1 MVRALKNL
9 SLTYH
14 KPKKNPQP
22 FITLLHPESRITN
35 AQATVVQKP
44 NIAVRQERDV
54 IVPALIFC
62 FFCIKTKENKRKKEL
77 HITYL
82 FAAGR
87 ETRRRPFTS
96 GRNCQLLTVIHLL
109 YTFAL
114 MPNKTKKL
122 RYIFIIY
129 WFLLAYILAALVWWF
144 IALNRQNRQMMQYE
158 MEQLQQTDNNY
169 QAAVAKIKSLEKRKT
184 AQYLGEGI
192 TFFLLIIAG
201 AVFVYRAVRREL
213 KISEQQ
219 QNFMIAIT
227 HELKTPISVAKLNL
241 ETMQKRKLD
250 EQQQQRLLQNT
261 LQETNRL
268 NALCN
273 NMLLSSQIEAG
284 GYRITN
290 EETNISEL
298 IGTCVHDF
306 TIRYPQQK
314 IESEIAPNIFIDGD
328 RLLLQILVNNLIDN
342 AQKYSPKDSPLTISL
357 SEKNNRIIL
366 QVKDTG
372 KGIAEAEK
380 EKIFNKFYRIGN
392 TATKSAK
399 GTGLGLYLTKKIAN
413 QHNANITVT
422 DNNPSGA
429 IFTVTLHSSIEKT

>member
-1 MVRALKNL
+1 
-9 SLTYH
+9 
-14 KPKKNPQP
+14 
-22 FITLLHPESRITN
+22 
-35 AQATVVQKP
+35 
-44 NIAVRQERDV
+44 
-54 IVPALIFC
+54 
-62 FFCIKTKENKRKKEL
+62 
-77 HITYL
+77 
-82 FAAGR
+82 
-87 ETRRRPFTS
+87 
-96 GRNCQLLTVIHLL
+96 
-109 YTFAL
+109 

-144 IALNRQNRQMMQYE
+144 IALNRQNLQMTKYE

-169 QAAVAKIKSLEKRKT
+169 QATVTKIRSLESRKT

-219 QNFMIAIT
+219 QNFMIALT

-328 RLLLQILVNNLIDN
+328 RLLLQILMNNLMDN
-342 AQKYSPKDSPLTISL
+342 AQKYGPKESPITISL

-366 QVKDTG
+366 QVKDMG
-372 KGIAEAEK
+372 KGIVAGEK

-392 TATKSAK
+392 IATKAAK
-399 GTGLGLYLTKKIAN
+399 GTGLGLYLVKKIAN

>member
-1 MVRALKNL
+1 
-9 SLTYH
+9 
-14 KPKKNPQP
+14 
-22 FITLLHPESRITN
+22 
-35 AQATVVQKP
+35 
-44 NIAVRQERDV
+44 
-54 IVPALIFC
+54 
-62 FFCIKTKENKRKKEL
+62 
-77 HITYL
+77 
-82 FAAGR
+82 
-87 ETRRRPFTS
+87 
-96 GRNCQLLTVIHLL
+96 
-109 YTFAL
+109 

-144 IALNRQNRQMMQYE
+144 IALNRQNRQMAQYE
-158 MEQLQQTDNNY
+158 TEQLQQTGNNY
-169 QAAVAKIKSLEKRKT
+169 QAAFAKIKSLEKRKT
-184 AQYLGEGI
+184 AQYLGEGV
-192 TFFLLIIAG
+192 TFFLLIVAG

-261 LQETNRL
+261 LEETNRL

-290 EETNISEL
+290 EETNFSEL
-298 IGTCVHDF
+298 VSKCVHDF
-306 TIRYPQQK
+306 ITRYPHQK
-314 IESEIAPNIFIDGD
+314 TETDIVAGIFIDGD
-328 RLLLQILVNNLIDN
+328 RLLLQMLVNNLIDN
-342 AQKYSPKDSPLTISL
+342 AQKYGPKDSPVSISL

-366 QVKDTG
+366 QVIDTG

-399 GTGLGLYLTKKIAN
+399 GTGLGLYLVKKIAN

-422 DNNPSGA
+422 DNNPSGV

>member
-1 MVRALKNL
+1 
-9 SLTYH
+9 
-14 KPKKNPQP
+14 
-22 FITLLHPESRITN
+22 
-35 AQATVVQKP
+35 
-44 NIAVRQERDV
+44 
-54 IVPALIFC
+54 
-62 FFCIKTKENKRKKEL
+62 
-77 HITYL
+77 
-82 FAAGR
+82 
-87 ETRRRPFTS
+87 
-96 GRNCQLLTVIHLL
+96 
-109 YTFAL
+109 

-169 QAAVAKIKSLEKRKT
+169 QAAVAKIRSLEKRKT

-219 QNFMIAIT
+219 QNFMIALT

-261 LQETNRL
+261 LEETNRL

-290 EETNISEL
+290 EETNFSEL
-298 IGTCVHDF
+298 VNKCVHDF
-306 TIRYPQQK
+306 ITRYPHHK
-314 IESEIAPNIFIDGD
+314 TETDIAAGIFIDGD
-328 RLLLQILVNNLIDN
+328 RLLLQMLVNNLIDN
-342 AQKYSPKDSPLTISL
+342 AQKYGPKDSPVSISL

-366 QVKDTG
+366 QVKDRG
-372 KGIAEAEK
+372 KGIAAGEK

-399 GTGLGLYLTKKIAN
+399 GTGLGLYLSKKIAK
-413 QHNANITVT
+413 QHHANITVT
-422 DNNPSGA
+422 DNSPSGA
-429 IFTVTLHSSIEKT
+429 IFTVTLHSSIEKS

>member
-1 MVRALKNL
+1 
-9 SLTYH
+9 
-14 KPKKNPQP
+14 
-22 FITLLHPESRITN
+22 
-35 AQATVVQKP
+35 
-44 NIAVRQERDV
+44 
-54 IVPALIFC
+54 
-62 FFCIKTKENKRKKEL
+62 
-77 HITYL
+77 
-82 FAAGR
+82 
-87 ETRRRPFTS
+87 
-96 GRNCQLLTVIHLL
+96 
-109 YTFAL
+109 

-122 RYIFIIY
+122 RYIFILY
-129 WFLLAYILAALVWWF
+129 WFLLAYILAALIWWF
-144 IALNRQNRQMMQYE
+144 IALNRQNLQMTQYE
-158 MEQLQQTDNNY
+158 MEQLHQTDNNY
-169 QAAVAKIKSLEKRKT
+169 QAAFAKIKSLEKRKT

-192 TFFLLIIAG
+192 TFFLLIVAG

-213 KISEQQ
+213 KISAQQ
-219 QNFMIAIT
+219 QSFMIALT

-261 LQETNRL
+261 LEETNRL

-290 EETNISEL
+290 EETNFSEL
-298 IGTCVHDF
+298 VSKCVHDF
-306 TIRYPQQK
+306 ITRYPQQK
-314 IESEIAPNIFIDGD
+314 TETDIAANIFIDGD
-328 RLLLQILVNNLIDN
+328 RLLLQMLVNNLIDN
-342 AQKYSPKDSPLTISL
+342 AQKYGSKDSPVTISL

-366 QVKDTG
+366 QVKDMG
-372 KGIAEAEK
+372 KGIAAAEK

-399 GTGLGLYLTKKIAN
+399 GTGLGLYLVKKIAK

-429 IFTVTLHSSIEKT
+429 IFTVTLHSSIEKS

>member
-1 MVRALKNL
+1 
-9 SLTYH
+9 
-14 KPKKNPQP
+14 
-22 FITLLHPESRITN
+22 
-35 AQATVVQKP
+35 
-44 NIAVRQERDV
+44 
-54 IVPALIFC
+54 
-62 FFCIKTKENKRKKEL
+62 
-77 HITYL
+77 
-82 FAAGR
+82 
-87 ETRRRPFTS
+87 
-96 GRNCQLLTVIHLL
+96 
-109 YTFAL
+109 

-399 GTGLGLYLTKKIAN
+399 GTGLGLYLVKKIAT